1 MKKISKVILTSAFVS
16 LLMAPSTFAGDGK
29 SLYKA
34 KVCHTCHGVEGKKP
48 IMPIYPKLAG
58 QSEEYLFNQLKDIKS
73 GKRSN
78 GMAEFMK
85 VMLANVSYSDF
96 KSISKYLYGIN

>member
-16 LLMAPSTFAGDGK
+16 LLMAPSTFAADGK
-29 SLYKA
+29 SLYTA
-34 KVCHTCHGVEGKKP
+34 KVCHTCHGAEGKKP

-58 QSEEYLFNQLKDIKS
+58 QSEQYLFNQMKDIKS
-73 GKRSN
+73 GKRAN

-85 VMLANVSYSDF
+85 GIIANVSDSDF
-96 KSISKYLYGIN
+96 KAISKYLSGLK